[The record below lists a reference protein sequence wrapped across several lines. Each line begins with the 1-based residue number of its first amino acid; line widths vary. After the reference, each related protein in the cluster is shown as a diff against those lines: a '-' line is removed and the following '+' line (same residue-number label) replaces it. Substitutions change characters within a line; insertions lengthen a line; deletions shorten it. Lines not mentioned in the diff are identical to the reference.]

1 MVARTKE
8 KKSLLA
14 VEDGTQTQ
22 CVDVVMVESAK
33 EMEKEVVVG
42 MELAV
47 VDEAPQLIYKG
58 KAPMSHIEQ
67 LMPMIPVSNPKPTGI
82 RIVEPTSPNPRLK
95 GISKPVGFRVAFH
108 INPNPILNEKQL
120 PLVIINTSV
129 QEVPSQT
136 YDASSEHQETHS
148 STPGDR
154 TIDQSAITPSLQS
167 KKHDQS
173 AVKKSGEGVT
183 SENDLQ
189 LGLGDATQL
198 QSHINQHGMH
208 VAAPN
213 SSVNLMDAST
223 GRGGDMQVIA
233 AHGEILQ
240 GIETEIQHVGEDE
253 QEFEVQLDALPTVA
267 VKQKQ
272 QESHKQLVLQKN
284 TANQLG
290 NSLFFE
296 SQNLEISASSQFQGL
311 KQDDYEDRDE
321 ESIAQNYALV
331 ARSADISPRHLP
343 KSSKRNK
350 KYPIAP
356 RAPYMRLAKKAPSST
371 KSNF

>member
-1 MVARTKE
+1 MRA
-8 KKSLLA
+8 
-14 VEDGTQTQ
+14 G
-22 CVDVVMVESAK
+22 
-33 EMEKEVVVG
+33 G
-42 MELAV
+42 
-47 VDEAPQLIYKG
+47 
-58 KAPMSHIEQ
+58 
-67 LMPMIPVSNPKPTGI
+67 NP
-82 RIVEPTSPNPRLK
+82 LF
-95 GISKPVGFRVAFH
+95 SKTH
-108 INPNPILNEKQL
+108 LNPNPILNEKQL

-154 TIDQSAITPSLQS
+154 TIDQSTTTLSLQS

-173 AVKKSGEGVT
+173 ARKKSGEGVT

-208 VAAPN
+208 GGAAN
-213 SSVNLMDAST
+213 SSVQPDGIVFKLHAADTVKTVDPTSHANPRVSDAPNNSTKLQLSHVVPEVSGTAANTTKHSKMALPTQDAST

-233 AHGEILQ
+233 AHSETLQ

-272 QESHKQLVLQKN
+272 QESHKQL
-284 TANQLG
+284 
-290 NSLFFE
+290 
-296 SQNLEISASSQFQGL
+296 
-311 KQDDYEDRDE
+311 DDYEDRDE
-321 ESIAQNYALV
+321 ESIAQ
-331 ARSADISPRHLP
+331 DPP
-343 KSSKRNK
+343 
-350 KYPIAP
+350 
-356 RAPYMRLAKKAPSST
+356 
-371 KSNF
+371 